1 MAASSSSY
9 ALRVP
14 PVAILDIDGTLVDS
28 NFQHAVAWYRAFH
41 QHGVVIPLWRIH
53 RSIGM
58 GGDQLVPT
66 VAGDE
71 VEEQLGDEIRPAHD
85 AIYFTMIAE
94 VEPLPGARELI
105 VELKDRGHTVVLAS
119 SAKATE
125 VDHYIDLLDARE
137 LVDGW
142 TSSADVEATKPAP
155 DVVGVALEKVGGG
168 EAVLVGDS
176 VYDCESATRAGVEA
190 LGVVTGGFGESELRE
205 AGAVAVFDSL
215 EDLQRELDGTPLGAG
230 S

>member
-1 MAASSSSY
+1 
-9 ALRVP
+9 VP

-168 EAVLVGDS
+168 EAILVGDS
-176 VYDCESATRAGVEA
+176 IYDCESAIRAGVGA

>member
-1 MAASSSSY
+1 M
-9 ALRVP
+9 P

-71 VEEQLGDEIRPAHD
+71 VEEKLGDEVRPAHD

-142 TSSADVEATKPAP
+142 TSSADVEATKPQP
-155 DVVGVALEKVGGG
+155 DVVAVALEKVGGG

-205 AGAVAVFDSL
+205 AGAVAVFNSL
-215 EDLQRELDGTPLGAG
+215 EDLQRELDTTPLAG
-230 S
+230 

>member
-1 MAASSSSY
+1 M
-9 ALRVP
+9 P

>member
-1 MAASSSSY
+1 M
-9 ALRVP
+9 P
-14 PVAILDIDGTLVDS
+14 PIAILDIDGTLVDS

-168 EAVLVGDS
+168 EAILVGDS
-176 VYDCESATRAGVEA
+176 IYDCESAIRAGVGA

>member
-1 MAASSSSY
+1 M
-9 ALRVP
+9 P

-71 VEEQLGDEIRPAHD
+71 VEEKLGDEVRPAHD

-142 TSSADVEATKPAP
+142 TSSADVEATKPQP
-155 DVVGVALEKVGGG
+155 DVVEVALEKVGGG

-205 AGAVAVFDSL
+205 AGAVAVFNSL
-215 EDLQRELDGTPLGAG
+215 EDLQRELDTTPLAG
-230 S
+230 

>member
-1 MAASSSSY
+1 M
-9 ALRVP
+9 P
-14 PVAILDIDGTLVDS
+14 PIAILDIDGTLVDS

-71 VEEQLGDEIRPAHD
+71 VEEKLGDEVRPAHD

-142 TSSADVEATKPAP
+142 TSSADVEATKPQP
-155 DVVGVALEKVGGG
+155 DVVEVALEKVGGG

-205 AGAVAVFDSL
+205 AGAVAVFNSL
-215 EDLQRELDGTPLGAG
+215 EDLQRELDTTPLAG
-230 S
+230 

>member
-1 MAASSSSY
+1 M
-9 ALRVP
+9 P

-142 TSSADVEATKPAP
+142 TSSADVEATKPQP
-155 DVVGVALEKVGGG
+155 DVVEVALEKVGGG

-205 AGAVAVFDSL
+205 AGAVAVFNSL
-215 EDLQRELDGTPLGAG
+215 EDLQRELDTTPLAG
-230 S
+230 

>member
-1 MAASSSSY
+1 
-9 ALRVP
+9 VP

-71 VEEQLGDEIRPAHD
+71 VEEKLGDEVRPAHD

-142 TSSADVEATKPAP
+142 TSSADVEATKPQP
-155 DVVGVALEKVGGG
+155 DVVEVALEKVGGG

-205 AGAVAVFDSL
+205 AGAVAVFNSL
-215 EDLQRELDGTPLGAG
+215 EDLQRELDTTPLAG
-230 S
+230 

>member
-1 MAASSSSY
+1 M
-9 ALRVP
+9 P

-168 EAVLVGDS
+168 EAILVGDS
-176 VYDCESATRAGVEA
+176 IYDCESAIRAGVGA

-215 EDLQRELDGTPLGAG
+215 EDLQRELDGTALGAG

>member
-1 MAASSSSY
+1 M
-9 ALRVP
+9 P

-71 VEEQLGDEIRPAHD
+71 VEEKLGDEIRPAHD

-142 TSSADVEATKPAP
+142 TSSADVEATKPQP
-155 DVVGVALEKVGGG
+155 DVVEVALEKVGGG

-205 AGAVAVFDSL
+205 AGAVAVFNSL
-215 EDLQRELDGTPLGAG
+215 EDLQRELDTTPLAG
-230 S
+230 

>member
-1 MAASSSSY
+1 M
-9 ALRVP
+9 P

-168 EAVLVGDS
+168 EAILVGDS
-176 VYDCESATRAGVEA
+176 IYDCESAIRAGVGA

>member
-1 MAASSSSY
+1 
-9 ALRVP
+9 VP
-14 PVAILDIDGTLVDS
+14 PIAILDIDGTLVDS

-168 EAVLVGDS
+168 EAILVGDS
-176 VYDCESATRAGVEA
+176 IYDCESAIRAGVGA

>member
-1 MAASSSSY
+1 
-9 ALRVP
+9 VP

-41 QHGVVIPLWRIH
+41 QHGVVIPVWRIH

-168 EAVLVGDS
+168 EAILVGDS
-176 VYDCESATRAGVEA
+176 IYDCESAIRAGVGA

>member
-1 MAASSSSY
+1 
-9 ALRVP
+9 VP

-168 EAVLVGDS
+168 EAILVGDS
-176 VYDCESATRAGVEA
+176 IYDCESAIRAGVEA

-215 EDLQRELDGTPLGAG
+215 EDLQRELDGTPLGTG

>member
-1 MAASSSSY
+1 M
-9 ALRVP
+9 P
-14 PVAILDIDGTLVDS
+14 PIAILDIDGTLVDS

-71 VEEQLGDEIRPAHD
+71 VEEQLGDEVRPAHD

-142 TSSADVEATKPAP
+142 TSSADVEATKPQP
-155 DVVGVALEKVGGG
+155 DVVGVALEKAGGG

-215 EDLQRELDGTPLGAG
+215 EDLQRELDGTPLAG
-230 S
+230 